1 MVFAE
6 SALGSDT
13 AIAHRSTCEP
23 LPAPGSDTYLCE
35 DSGTPV
41 ASMMSCL
48 ARKYFIVIVF
58 CLCDVQGTDH
68 YNTQMAIDSDGRLLA
83 KYHKMHPYSPSE
95 RTKCIGDGHV
105 TPVPD
110 PAYFDTAFG
119 VRFGMTLCYDI
130 KFHTPAQA
138 LAVSNLG
145 IHDIVF
151 STHWENEEGPP
162 MGLSVALF
170 QAWSRGTGA
179 NLLAANAGMGL
190 MHTGSGIFSRGEA
203 LATSWRPGSPHDEV
217 LLITR
222 VPRLRATT
230 PNYAGGRPGEPW
242 GTEPLSRALPVWRL
256 VEISPGQ
263 ANTTETVQADPGFAC
278 TFTFST
284 KDGAGAA
291 NPELHVLVAV
301 NGSWFG
307 GGLPAR
313 ACVMYRVPK
322 SNLPGA

>member
-1 MVFAE
+1 M
-6 SALGSDT
+6 
-13 AIAHRSTCEP
+13 
-23 LPAPGSDTYLCE
+23 
-35 DSGTPV
+35 
-41 ASMMSCL
+41 
-48 ARKYFIVIVF
+48 
-58 CLCDVQGTDH
+58 
-68 YNTQMAIDSDGRLLA
+68 
-83 KYHKMHPYSPSE
+83 
-95 RTKCIGDGHV
+95 

-217 LLITR
+217 PHRLGLGLGALATSWAAGLTTTR
-222 VPRLRATT
+222 
-230 PNYAGGRPGEPW
+230 YH
-242 GTEPLSRALPVWRL
+242 
-256 VEISPGQ
+256 
-263 ANTTETVQADPGFAC
+263 
-278 TFTFST
+278 
-284 KDGAGAA
+284 
-291 NPELHVLVAV
+291 NPEHLWKPELSQPPSTGY
-301 NGSWFG
+301 NGMSIAGTPHHQSASASCYHPQLRRGEAW
-307 GGLPAR
+307 
-313 ACVMYRVPK
+313 
-322 SNLPGA
+322 